1 MLKYHFSLQCELP
14 FLRAQM
20 SLHPILQLIA
30 KGESDTL
37 DFKKTI
43 SSAAKIAKTM
53 AAFANH
59 KGGTLLVGVN
69 DNKTIAGVKSEDE
82 KYMLDLAASFY
93 CKPEL
98 PIQIVEWELGNKT
111 VLEAIIPEGEHK
123 PYAAKGE
130 DGKWWVYIRV
140 KDKSLLASKVVV
152 DVLKRQSAQTNT
164 LIKYSVHEQSLL
176 RYLDKNE
183 KITLKQLCKLLNIS
197 RWRAQRM
204 LINLVSAG
212 VIRNHTNEKEEFF
225 TLS

>member
-1 MLKYHFSLQCELP
+1 MP
-14 FLRAQM
+14 
-20 SLHPILQLIA
+20 LHPILLLIA
-30 KGESDTL
+30 KGESESL

-53 AAFANH
+53 VAFANH

-69 DNKTIAGVKSEDE
+69 DNRTISGVKSEDE

-93 CKPEL
+93 CKPEVKL
-98 PIQIVEWELGNKT
+98 ELTEWELGNKT
-111 VLEAIIPEGEHK
+111 VIEAKINEGKNK
-123 PYAAKGE
+123 PYYAKDE
-130 DGKWWVYIRV
+130 DGKWWVYVRV
-140 KDKSLLASKVVV
+140 KDQSLLASKVVV
-152 DVLKRQSAQTNT
+152 DVLKRQSAKQNT
-164 LIKYSVHEQSLL
+164 LITYTKHEQSLL
-176 RYLDKNE
+176 HYLDKHN

-212 VIRNHTNEKEEFF
+212 VIRNHTTEKEEFF

>member
-1 MLKYHFSLQCELP
+1 MP
-14 FLRAQM
+14 
-20 SLHPILQLIA
+20 LHPILLMIA
-30 KGESDTL
+30 KGESETL

-69 DNKTIAGVKSEDE
+69 DNKTISGVKSEDE
-82 KYMLDLAASFY
+82 KYMLDLAAAFY
-93 CKPEL
+93 CKPEVKL
-98 PIQIVEWELGNKT
+98 ELTEWELGNKT
-111 VLEAIIPEGEHK
+111 VIEAKINEGKDK
-123 PYAAKGE
+123 PYYAKDE
-130 DGKWWVYIRV
+130 DGKWWVYVRV
-140 KDKSLLASKVVV
+140 KDQSLLASKVVV
-152 DVLKRQSAQTNT
+152 DVLKRQSANQNT
-164 LIKYSVHEQSLL
+164 LITYTKHEQSLL
-176 RYLDKNE
+176 HYLDKND

-212 VIRNHTNEKEEFF
+212 VIRNHTTEKEEFF